1 MKRTISPLAVF
12 LLVTVSVFAQSQFTV
27 NDMLSLKRVGYPEL
41 SPDGKTIAYTI
52 GTVDKEANRVTNQ
65 IYTVNIDG
73 SGKKQITTGN
83 ASSSSPKWSPDGT
96 RIAFVTGGQIWTMSP
111 SGENRVQVTNISTG
125 AAGPVW
131 SADGK
136 WIAFTSEVYPEC
148 PDDACN
154 KAEDERVANSK
165 VKAYVTDRLLFK
177 HWNEWRHRKRTHVF
191 IVSSAGGAA
200 RDMTPGDFDS
210 PPYSAATGIDYT
222 FSPDGKTLV
231 YLRNPDKVEAVSTN
245 SDIFLLPI
253 EGGEA
258 KNITK
263 GMNGYDAGPV
273 YTRDG
278 RYLLF
283 RSQKTPTFE
292 ADRWRIMRYDTRSG
306 EIVELTTGFDLQ
318 ADDITLSPDGKT
330 IYFAAGERGR
340 APIFSVP
347 VEPDFRLRIATHVRK
362 VVDNVTAGH
371 INVTSDS
378 KTFVFGSS
386 SLTYPNEIMRA
397 NVDGTGLAMVAP
409 ENQQFLAKF
418 GLRKAE
424 ETEWIGAENT
434 PNHGFVVKP
443 SNFNPAKKYPILVMI
458 HGGPQGAWMDGWS
471 FRWNPQIYANQGY
484 VVFMPN
490 PRGSTTYGQK
500 FVDEISGDWGGK
512 VYTDIMNGV
521 ADFIKR
527 PYADKDRIGAA
538 GASYGGYMV
547 AWLLGHNND
556 PRFRFK
562 TFVSHAGVYNL
573 ESMATST
580 EEIFFVNWEFKGMP
594 WENPEMYARWSPH
607 KFAKNFDTPTLVTG
621 GELDFRVP
629 IDQCLQLYTTLQLQ
643 GVESKLVVFPD
654 EGHWILKPQNS
665 EFWHREVISWLNKHL
680 KP

>member
-1 MKRTISPLAVF
+1 MKRTLSLLAVF
-12 LLVTVSVFAQSQFTV
+12 LIVTASVFAQSQFTV
-27 NDMLSLKRVGYPEL
+27 NDMLTLKRVGYPEL

-65 IYTVNIDG
+65 IFTVNIDG
-73 SGKKQITTGN
+73 SGKRQITTGTG
-83 ASSSSPKWSPDGT
+83 SSSSPKWSPDGT

-111 SGENRVQVTNISTG
+111 EGDDRVQVTNISSG

-131 SADGK
+131 SSDGK
-136 WIAFTSEVYPEC
+136 WIAFSSEVYPEC

-191 IVSSAGGAA
+191 IVPSTGGTAK
-200 RDMTPGDFDS
+200 DMTPGDFDS

-245 SDIFLLPI
+245 SDIFLQPI

-263 GMNGYDAGPV
+263 GMNGYDVGPV

-278 RYLLF
+278 RYLVF

-340 APIFSVP
+340 SPIFSVP
-347 VEPDFRLRIATHVRK
+347 VEPDFRLRIATHVKK
-362 VVDNVTAGH
+362 VVDRVTAGH
-371 INVTSDS
+371 INVTPDG

-397 NVDGTGLAMVAP
+397 NVDGGGLAMVAP
-409 ENQQFLAKF
+409 ENQQFLAKY

-434 PNHGFVVKP
+434 NNHGFVVKP
-443 SNFNPAKKYPILVMI
+443 PNFDAAKKYPVLVMI

-500 FVDEISGDWGGK
+500 FIDEISGDWGGK

-521 ADFIKR
+521 ADLIKR
-527 PYADKDRIGAA
+527 PYADKERIGAA

-556 PRFRFK
+556 TRFRFK
-562 TFVSHAGVYNL
+562 TFVSHAGVFNL

-594 WENPEMYARWSPH
+594 WENPEMYTRWSPH
-607 KFAKNFDTPTLVTG
+607 KYAKNFNTPTLVTG

-629 IDQCLQLYTTLQLQ
+629 IDQCLQLYTTLQLR

-665 EFWHREVISWLNKHL
+665 EFWHREVISWLNKYL

>member
-1 MKRTISPLAVF
+1 MKRTISLLAVF

-680 KP
+680 NP

>member
-1 MKRTISPLAVF
+1 MKRTISLLAVF

-27 NDMLSLKRVGYPEL
+27 NDMLTLKRVGYPEL

-83 ASSSSPKWSPDGT
+83 ASSTSPKWSPDGT
-96 RIAFVTGGQIWTMSP
+96 RLAFVTGGQIWTMSP

-136 WIAFTSEVYPEC
+136 WIAFSSEVYPEC

-191 IVSSAGGAA
+191 IVPSTGGTAK
-200 RDMTPGDFDS
+200 DMTPGDFDS

-222 FSPDGKTLV
+222 FSPNGKTLV

-245 SDIFLLPI
+245 SDIFLQPI

-263 GMNGYDAGPV
+263 GMNGYDVGPV
-273 YTRDG
+273 FTRDG

-340 APIFSVP
+340 SPIFSVP
-347 VEPDFRLRIATHVRK
+347 VEPNFRLRIATHVKK
-362 VVDNVTAGH
+362 VVDRVTAGH
-371 INVTSDS
+371 INVTPDG

-397 NVDGTGLAMVAP
+397 NVDGGGLAMVAP
-409 ENQQFLAKF
+409 ENQQFLVKF

-434 PNHGFVVKP
+434 NNHGFVVKP
-443 SNFNPAKKYPILVMI
+443 PNFDAAKKYPVLVMI

-500 FVDEISGDWGGK
+500 FIDEISGDWGGK

-521 ADFIKR
+521 ADLIKR
-527 PYADKDRIGAA
+527 PYADKERIGAA

-556 PRFRFK
+556 TRFRFK
-562 TFVSHAGVYNL
+562 TFVSHAGVFNL

-607 KFAKNFDTPTLVTG
+607 KYAKNFNTPTLVTG

-629 IDQCLQLYTTLQLQ
+629 IDQCLQLYTTLQLR

-665 EFWHREVISWLNKHL
+665 EFWHREVISWLNKYL